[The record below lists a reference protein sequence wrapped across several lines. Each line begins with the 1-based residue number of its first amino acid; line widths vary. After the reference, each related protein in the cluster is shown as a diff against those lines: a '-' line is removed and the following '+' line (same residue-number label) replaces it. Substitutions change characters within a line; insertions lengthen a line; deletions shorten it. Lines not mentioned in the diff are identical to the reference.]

1 MSHPNKALAYFI
13 VFIFEFIIIGSLLVY
28 NSVCINKKS
37 DTTKDC
43 STSVMFIGAGM
54 AGSALFFALL
64 LFWKDFRKN
73 MIPHKYIVIVVAIVL
88 NIILG
93 SMIVHQTSCVNSDE
107 NKNTDCINAIKW
119 LGINMLIFSSLV
131 MLCCILESTLKENNT
146 SMDLRSGLGS
156 GLRRVGRSVGRGLAG
171 VRQRVG
177 SAVREGTSGVRAA
190 LDARN
195 QAAMH
200 EAAAEAAVRRR

>member
-13 VFIFEFIIIGSLLVY
+13 VFICEFIIIGSLLVY

-54 AGSALFFALL
+54 AGSALVFALL
-64 LFWKDFRKN
+64 LFFEGFRKS
-73 MIPHKYIVIVVAIVL
+73 MIPNTYIVIVVAIVL
-88 NIILG
+88 NLILG

-131 MLCCILESTLKENNT
+131 MLCCILESTLKENNP
-146 SMDLRSGLGS
+146 SMDSLRSGLNAVK
-156 GLRRVGRSVGRGLAG
+156 RVGKSVRKRVREGAGRGLA
-171 VRQRVG
+171 
-177 SAVREGTSGVRAA
+177 AA
-190 LDARN
+190 SSWSRRRSKAG
-195 QAAMH
+195 
-200 EAAAEAAVRRR
+200 AEARATPSTTQIV